1 MSLGFQRRRKN
12 PLGWNVCWSFQSVLS
27 DMSVA
32 ALQMVHYKQTCYKHS
47 HSLSGFCQ
55 HFHRTQSSHL
65 SDLLF
70 SIWTSLDKKQLECLS
85 LLHVVGRGRRVLCY
99 GCHRNSWGHW
109 GGRLDHQVGSAG
121 HRVGLLRG
129 HRHMWVM
136 GRRYAHAIGHLGFRF
151 VDCQKKQKPTP
162 ICCMD
167 GRRAHCCCMS
177 IPCILCIIGP
187 TWIDFKKELV
197 LQPPAEDQHQ
207 LPWGSVAPPRC
218 THLKEK

>member
-55 HFHRTQSSHL
+55 HFYRTQSSHL

-70 SIWTSLDKKQLECLS
+70 SIWTSLDKKQLECLN

-121 HRVGLLRG
+121 HRVGLLRA

-136 GRRYAHAIGHLGFRF
+136 GRRYTHAVGHLGFRF
-151 VDCQKKQKPTP
+151 VNCQKKT
-162 ICCMD
+162 
-167 GRRAHCCCMS
+167 
-177 IPCILCIIGP
+177 
-187 TWIDFKKELV
+187 
-197 LQPPAEDQHQ
+197 
-207 LPWGSVAPPRC
+207 
-218 THLKEK
+218 